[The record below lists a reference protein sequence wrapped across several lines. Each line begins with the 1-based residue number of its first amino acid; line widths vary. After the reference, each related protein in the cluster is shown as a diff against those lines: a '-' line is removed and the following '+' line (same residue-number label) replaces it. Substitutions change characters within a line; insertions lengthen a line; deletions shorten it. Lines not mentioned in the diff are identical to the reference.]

1 MRQLGSLAEN
11 FQSGYKFYCGTL
23 PNFELQYCKQWVDE
37 MYVRLLLPEP
47 ERLLHKLH
55 GALVVLVPVDNNNR
69 FFLFLRLSPS
79 QGSVA
84 TT

>member
-1 MRQLGSLAEN
+1 MSPFWPLKKFTVILN
-11 FQSGYKFYCGTL
+11 FI
-23 PNFELQYCKQWVDE
+23 LQYREQWVDE
-37 MYVRLLLPEP
+37 MYLRLLLSQPK
-47 ERLLHKLH
+47 RLLHQLH